1 MIIYENIK
9 VKHNESRSEVI
20 THKMYI
26 FYHENSPKNGSSK
39 LTI

>member
-1 MIIYENIK
+1 MIIYENIR
-9 VKHNESRSEVI
+9 VKRNVLRTEGI
-20 THKMYI
+20 MYKMYI